1 MICCEICNA
10 AGDTCKETGS
20 KIDWAVIG
28 ITLMPDCPL
37 RERSD
42 YKHEES
48 DDQHKGRGSAPSE

>member
-1 MICCEICNA
+1 MICCEICNS

-20 KIDWAVIG
+20 RIDWAVIG

-48 DDQHKGRGSAPSE
+48 DDQKCDY